1 MEFFK
6 QLFSSD
12 FMPLEFCN
20 LSDPRV
26 AWWQVAWDGLITLV
40 PLVPKVFSLPE
51 WIL

>member
-6 QLFSSD
+6 QMFSLD
-12 FMPLEFCN
+12 FMPHGFCYLWNPRIVWLN
-20 LSDPRV
+20 LISD
-26 AWWQVAWDGLITLV
+26 DLIALV